1 MASQNDIV
9 WLALNAEAMSKE
21 EIDKLDLSML
31 RSFEPKGVGYSV
43 ELFKVGDC
51 EVDQPGA
58 GGSQLLEALWAAAQ
72 RLENRGVDN
81 LGIVN

>member
-1 MASQNDIV
+1 MSSQNDIV
-9 WLALNAEAMSKE
+9 WLALRADDMSKE

-51 EVDQPGA
+51 GVDQPNT
-58 GGSQLLEALWAAAQ
+58 GGSQLLEAIWAAAQ
-72 RLENRGVDN
+72 RVEK
-81 LGIVN
+81 